1 MRAAPLASRGAPA
14 PPPAWLRSS
23 PACRAPGHPRSS
35 LTRATSWTAAELT
48 AAPRSS
54 RRLPGAMDAPPPPEP
69 APLAMD
75 ALPALLPF
83 LLATATP
90 SPSSLVVAGFVR
102 LRPSPDGWPGPSAP
116 PVAAVAA
123 STSSPDP
130 PAARLDSFGR
140 RDGNGREGREGPSPA
155 TTAEAPR
162 AAGEGRLVGSRA
174 EDASVRASSWRPSAS
189 SAQARQR
196 STCGG
201 AGSAARPGTR
211 GSTPGRRPHGRRGG
225 VGGGRRRSC
234 WERGGAASW
243 WPWPSRRP
251 QLGAWD
257 AQEEMDETGVV
268 KQRRRLLPTV
278 TECYLQGTVQ
288 YFDGISRG

>member
-1 MRAAPLASRGAPA
+1 MPVSSLSFCGRRLGNGERQPWHGAHRRAT
-14 PPPAWLRSS
+14 PAWLRSS
-23 PACRAPGHPRSS
+23 PARRAPGHPRSS

-69 APLAMD
+69 ALLAMD

-90 SPSSLVVAGFVR
+90 SPPSLVVAGFVR

-116 PVAAVAA
+116 PIAAAAA

-162 AAGEGRLVGSRA
+162 AAGEGRLVGSRE
-174 EDASVRASSWRPSAS
+174 EDASASASSYRPRAS
-189 SAQARQR
+189 SAQARRR

-211 GSTPGRRPHGRRGG
+211 GSTPGRRPHGR
-225 VGGGRRRSC
+225 
-234 WERGGAASW
+234 
-243 WPWPSRRP
+243 
-251 QLGAWD
+251 
-257 AQEEMDETGVV
+257 
-268 KQRRRLLPTV
+268 
-278 TECYLQGTVQ
+278 
-288 YFDGISRG
+288 